1 MEKMII
7 LSGPTAVGKTH
18 ISIALAKRLNGE
30 IISADSMQVYRRMNI
45 GTAKIKPSEMEG
57 VPHHLI
63 DILEPTEEF
72 NVATFASLA
81 KAACQDIW
89 SRGKLPII
97 VGGTAF
103 YIQALLYDVDFKDE
117 EQDLTIRKELQKK
130 ACEDGGISN
139 YERLKEIDPDSAMAI
154 HPNNIKRV
162 IRALEYFY
170 QTGEKMS
177 VHNETERQKKSPYD
191 FKYYALTHKREVIY
205 DRIEKRIDQM
215 LEEGLVDEV
224 RALLDEGVPVDSV
237 AMKGLGYKEIADYLL
252 GKCSLPEAVYTLKLS
267 TRHFAKRQLTWLRH
281 EDDVKW
287 FDKSLL
293 SEEEI
298 LCIISQDFVS

>member
-1 MEKMII
+1 MKNKMII

-18 ISIALAKRLNGE
+18 ISIGLAKRLNGE
-30 IISADSMQVYRRMNI
+30 IISADSMQVYRHMNI
-45 GTAKIKPSEMEG
+45 GTAKIKPEEMEG

-81 KAACQDIW
+81 KKACNEIW
-89 SRGKLPII
+89 ERGRLPII

-117 EQDLTIRKELQKK
+117 PQDFTIRNSLQ
-130 ACEDGGISN
+130 AAALQDGGLGN
-139 YERLKEIDPDSAMAI
+139 YEKLKEIDPDSANSI

-177 VHNETERQKKSPYD
+177 VHNETERQKESPYD
-191 FKYYALTHKREVIY
+191 FKYYALTHKRDVIY
-205 DRIEKRIDQM
+205 DRIEKRIDLM
-215 LEEGLVDEV
+215 IEEGLVDEV
-224 RALLDEGVPVDSV
+224 RGLLESGVPLDSV
-237 AMKGLGYKEIADYLL
+237 AMKGLGYKEIAEYIM
-252 GKCSLPEAVYTLKLS
+252 GNCSLSDAVSELKLA

-281 EDDVKW
+281 EDDVIW
-287 FDKSLL
+287 FDKSVL

-298 LCIISQDFVS
+298 LATICKDFL